1 MEHFKMLK
9 YFKKRKGLR
18 RQAVG
23 TDVPFGKS
31 CGDLTESGL
40 GHSDSENKRHSLHSS
55 SSFCDEILSQIGA
68 EVDANDGIEISWGS
82 SMISNDDIFQYKSR
96 LAMSISS
103 IVSDPNCLTYFVQFL
118 DTMNA
123 LPFLKFYL
131 DTENFKTAAL
141 GHLNAEQQSD
151 ERGALGS
158 KKVLQKYKDIKTPSR
173 IDLGNKEEINATC
186 TQDDDKVPELKSFF
200 DLSMRQPLTD
210 DEKSKIYAE
219 TNKQIYQCAEN
230 TLTIN
235 KNSNRTK
242 NLKEKNSDCLC
253 EGGEKKLC
261 SDVSSASSGTQKCI
275 NPASVNDAIA
285 IYQKYLIADAN
296 QFISLPVDILS
307 GISLIVCQRAEIK
320 KEASSPNQSKIESTP
335 TISATCFVEAQR
347 YVLDHLERVYLNEFL
362 QSSFYAKYSVEL
374 IENGNPE
381 LSIYDILYS
390 EATLFFFM
398 EFLEQ
403 HNERE
408 CLDFWTSAIN
418 YRKSY
423 IVADRDTDNATVVI
437 KDKSNIPSTGQLEA
451 QGDAMIIYEKF
462 FSLQSED
469 RFWLSDRLRSQVE
482 ERICAADQVAYCFD
496 LALQLVAVYL
506 ERKYFQDFLK
516 SQLFQNYLNELKFK
530 IREMNVSAR
539 TTDDDKV
546 TSSAAAGG
554 RFSKALHRKTLSD
567 CSDGSRREVFRHN
580 TLLAMD
586 GNKLP
591 QTRIKSI
598 QHATG
603 SALHIDARHLIN
615 PNLLWRRSQSVDGV
629 ALKFG
634 HINELGRYERDFEAI
649 DDVGGEAASGSKP
662 NWPLRLSGNRIKNA
676 MRKLVHLPEEKVQ
689 EEIAWQVAEMIIK
702 DVTSITL
709 GHDAI
714 NSTPAYNNKN
724 EDKF

>member
-1 MEHFKMLK
+1 MQKSMQMMELK
-9 YFKKRKGLR
+9 FLGE
-18 RQAVG
+18 AVL
-23 TDVPFGKS
+23 V
-31 CGDLTESGL
+31 
-40 GHSDSENKRHSLHSS
+40 N
-55 SSFCDEILSQIGA
+55 IY
-68 EVDANDGIEISWGS
+68 
-82 SMISNDDIFQYKSR
+82 IFRYKSR

-123 LPFLKFYL
+123 LPLLKFYL

-141 GHLNAEQQSD
+141 GHLKAEQQSD
-151 ERGALGS
+151 EQGTLGS
-158 KKVLQKYKDIKTPSR
+158 KKELQECKDFKTLAR
-173 IDLGNKEEINATC
+173 IDLENKDEINATC

-210 DEKSKIYAE
+210 DEKSQIYAE
-219 TNKQIYQCAEN
+219 TNKQIYQCTEN
-230 TLTIN
+230 N
-235 KNSNRTK
+235 NRTK
-242 NLKEKNSDCLC
+242 NSKEKNIDCLY
-253 EGGEKKLC
+253 EGGENKLC
-261 SDVSSASSGTQKCI
+261 SDVSNARIATEKCI

-307 GISLIVCQRAEIK
+307 EISLIICQRAEIE
-320 KEASSPNQSKIESTP
+320 KETSSPNQSKVESMP
-335 TISATCFVEAQR
+335 TIPPTCFVEAQC

-362 QSSFYAKYSVEL
+362 QSSFYGKYSVEL

-423 IVADRDTDNATVVI
+423 ISADRDTENASLQKT
-437 KDKSNIPSTGQLEA
+437 DKSNIPNIAQLEA

-482 ERICAADQVAYCFD
+482 ERICAADRVAYCFD
-496 LALQLVAVYL
+496 LALQLVAKYL

-530 IREMNVSAR
+530 IHEVNVSAR

-546 TSSAAAGG
+546 TSSATAGES
-554 RFSKALHRKTLSD
+554 FSKTLHRKTLSD

-591 QTRIKSI
+591 QTRIKGI
-598 QHATG
+598 QQGTG
-603 SALHIDARHLIN
+603 SAMHIDARHLLN

-634 HINELGRYERDFEAI
+634 HINELGRYERDFEAV
-649 DDVGGEAASGSKP
+649 DDVGGEAASSSRQ
-662 NWPLRLSGNRIKNA
+662 NWPLRLSGNKIKSA

-702 DVTSITL
+702 DVTSVTL
-709 GHDAI
+709 GHDQ
-714 NSTPAYNNKN
+714 K
-724 EDKF
+724 KFHSSY